1 MKRSVCYD
9 TVIKSVTRYRG
20 KEINILRDK
29 KMETKVTFI
38 YDYQNIELPEP
49 LVKVFLPEL
58 DAFVELQCPGLA
70 QSNSKM

>member
-49 LVKVFLPEL
+49 LVKLTCGSTQA
-58 DAFVELQCPGLA
+58 DISSSMTSAGT
-70 QSNSKM
+70 SSM